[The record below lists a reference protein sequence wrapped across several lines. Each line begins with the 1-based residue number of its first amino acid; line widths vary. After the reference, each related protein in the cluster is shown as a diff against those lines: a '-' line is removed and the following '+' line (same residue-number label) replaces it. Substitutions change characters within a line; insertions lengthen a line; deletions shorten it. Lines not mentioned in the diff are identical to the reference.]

1 MSENHIKDFWDNQ
14 AVTHKQ
20 SPSAS
25 WSDNWAI
32 DLEIEAIGEH
42 LKCNGRNILDVGCA
56 NGFAAFRHLET
67 MDIDCF
73 IGVDFSEAMIEQ
85 AKSKKRTW
93 RNRNFDKL
101 LFEVGDVRN
110 LQYDSDNFNI
120 VYTTRCLIN
129 LPTWQEQIQ
138 GINECI
144 RVCKKGGTIIFSEGF
159 YEPLQKLN
167 AIRLLSGLGPL
178 VEHDFNRY
186 LKKSR
191 LELLLNQKKES
202 EEIQSYYCN
211 DFSSV
216 YYFGSRFLRELLT
229 DPSKYEGYSNPIN
242 KEFYELEKKYSGSG
256 FGIQQA
262 YIIKK

>member
-32 DLEIEAIGEH
+32 DLEIETIGEH
-42 LKCNGRNILDVGCA
+42 IKKGDEVLDVGCA
-56 NGFAAFRHLET
+56 NGFAALRQELKKPGSIFG
-67 MDIDCF
+67 I
-73 IGVDFSEAMIEQ
+73 DFSEEMIRQ
-85 AKSKKRTW
+85 AKEANKKRPEGAECYLDFSHGDI
-93 RNRNFDKL
+93 RNIKFDSRC
-101 LFEVGDVRN
+101 FDV
-110 LQYDSDNFNI
+110 
-120 VYTTRCLIN
+120 VYTTRVLIN

-167 AIRLLSGLGPL
+167 AIRLLSGLDPL

-186 LKKSR
+186 LKKLR

-202 EEIQSYYCN
+202 GEIQSYFCN

>member
-32 DLEIEAIGEH
+32 DLEIETIGEH
-42 LKCNGRNILDVGCA
+42 IKGGDEVLDAGCA
-56 NGFAAFRHLET
+56 NGFAAFHHLKNNPKSITGIDYSEDMIKYAIEALEQSLNDSKWKIMFRT
-67 MDIDCF
+67 ADIKKLPF
-73 IGVDFSEAMIEQ
+73 LSE
-85 AKSKKRTW
+85 S
-93 RNRNFDKL
+93 FH
-101 LFEVGDVRN
+101 V
-110 LQYDSDNFNI
+110 
-120 VYTTRCLIN
+120 VYTTRVLIN

-202 EEIQSYYCN
+202 GEIQSYYCN

-242 KEFYELEKKYSGSG
+242 REFYELEKKYSGSG